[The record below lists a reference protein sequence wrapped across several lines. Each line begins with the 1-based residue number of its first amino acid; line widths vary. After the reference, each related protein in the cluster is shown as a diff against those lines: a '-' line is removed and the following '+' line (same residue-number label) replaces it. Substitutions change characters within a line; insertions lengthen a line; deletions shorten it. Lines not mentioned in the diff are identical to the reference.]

1 LRSSRAIGAILAA
14 AALGV
19 AAPAQACSCI
29 PPENVEA
36 ARRAAL
42 ARADLVAKL
51 EIGPAPAQAPPRF
64 WCRSDG
70 RARWWFRPG
79 RKIEQDRTAR
89 VLRVIKGQVSGP
101 IRVRDNPIE
110 NIGGRC
116 AKQSNSCQVFLDAG
130 RTGLLLFRRVAP
142 GVYEPLDVCTQAAFA
157 DGHARRRTAPKKKR

>member
-1 LRSSRAIGAILAA
+1 MMMLRSSRAIGAILAA

-42 ARADLVAKL
+42 VRADLVAKL

-89 VLRVIKGQVSGP
+89 VLRVIKIGP
-101 IRVRDNPIE
+101 PFCRPGPADFPTKIP
-110 NIGGRC
+110 
-116 AKQSNSCQVFLDAG
+116 DA
-130 RTGLLLFRRVAP
+130 LV
-142 GVYEPLDVCTQAAFA
+142 
-157 DGHARRRTAPKKKR
+157 